1 MALTARP
8 GSDDMSK
15 DEALIGAIVDFV
27 FDRVVVPLEK
37 RLDALE
43 KRPDLKYMGVW
54 VKGGYEPG
62 NCVTFDG
69 SLWICVAATKG
80 KPGPSAGWRLAVKR
94 GQDARP

>member
-1 MALTARP
+1 
-8 GSDDMSK
+8 MSR
-15 DEALIGAIVDFV
+15 DEALVEAIAEFV
-27 FDRVVVPLEK
+27 LEKVVPLEK

-54 VKGGYEPG
+54 VKGVYAPG
-62 NCVTFDG
+62 NAVTHDG
-69 SLWICVAATKG
+69 SLWICVAPTKG

>member
-1 MALTARP
+1 
-8 GSDDMSK
+8 MSR
-15 DEALIGAIVDFV
+15 DEALVEAIAEFV
-27 FDRVVVPLEK
+27 LDKVVPLEK

-54 VKGGYEPG
+54 VKGVYEPG

-80 KPGPSAGWRLAVKR
+80 KPDPSAGWRLAVKR